1 MGSHLDEVVEEGA
14 WKGAILTF
22 DASDGGN
29 KKIIAV
35 STRSALDIDRWDQM
49 PPLLSEFSSLER
61 LDLSKNRYIE
71 TLDDSVVEI
80 KDLRQLWLA
89 RCSSLK
95 SLPSSIERLSS
106 LQEVRVCVRIHFLS
120 PVLDSDSPLFLP
132 CLYRIRLIS
141 PTR

>member
-61 LDLSKNRYIE
+61 LDLSKNRCGDQRPPP
-71 TLDDSVVEI
+71 TV
-80 KDLRQLWLA
+80 A
-89 RCSSLK
+89 SSLLESQVAAIVDRETILVARGT
-95 SLPSSIERLSS
+95 SLCSYP
-106 LQEVRVCVRIHFLS
+106 FLVAS
-120 PVLDSDSPLFLP
+120 
-132 CLYRIRLIS
+132 
-141 PTR
+141 T